1 MRAQRSPPTAQPA
14 VNLPELLARVDN
26 DRVFLSELI
35 AIFKV
40 EFPKLLQS
48 LQQSVAQENLASVE
62 TVSHALKGM
71 LAALSVTRGAAIAA
85 QIEQLARAGETAGLA
100 EELKRLESEVADLV
114 PALEAGA
121 AGAQL

>member
-1 MRAQRSPPTAQPA
+1 MRAQRSPAA

-40 EFPKLLQS
+40 EFPKLLRS
-48 LQQSVAQENLASVE
+48 LQESVAQQNLASVE

-71 LAALSVTRGAAIAA
+71 LSALSVTRSAAIAS

-100 EELKRLESEVADLV
+100 EELRLLECEVADLV
-114 PALEAGA
+114 PVLEACA
-121 AGAQL
+121 AGAQS

>member
-40 EFPKLLQS
+40 EFPKLLRS
-48 LQQSVAQENLASVE
+48 LQESVAQENLASVE

-71 LAALSVTRGAAIAA
+71 LAALSVTRSAAIAS

-121 AGAQL
+121 EGAQP

>member
-1 MRAQRSPPTAQPA
+1 MKAERSPPATQLP
-14 VNLPELLARVDN
+14 VNFPELLARVDH

-40 EFPKLLQS
+40 EFPKLLRS
-48 LQQSVAQENLASVE
+48 LQESVAQQNLASVE

-71 LAALSVTRGAAIAA
+71 LAALSVTRSAAIAA

-114 PALEAGA
+114 PALEACA
-121 AGAQL
+121 AGAQP